1 MAARTPTLTAI
12 SLAAALTLG
21 GCAFFDRDARDRA
34 ACDEISNI
42 LSAAGESSIPTDAS
56 AGLITALERQALPLA
71 SARFGGD
78 LRNLIDSYKSTTSG
92 SIFDTFAGFGD
103 TLYFSGLVLER
114 CYQLSSRVN

>member
-1 MAARTPTLTAI
+1 MASRTLAITAI
-12 SLAAALTLG
+12 SLTAALTLG

-78 LRNLIDSYKSTTSG
+78 IRNLIDSYKSATSG

>member
-1 MAARTPTLTAI
+1 VTTKALPLIAMSI
-12 SLAAALTLG
+12 AAALTLG

-34 ACDEISNI
+34 ACDQISSI
-42 LSAAGESSIPTDAS
+42 LSESGESSIPTDAS
-56 AGLITALERQALPLA
+56 AGLITALERRALPLA

-78 LRNLIDSYKSTTSG
+78 IRNLIDSYKSTTSG

-103 TLYFSGLVLER
+103 TLYFSGVVLER